1 MTYTD
6 FINRQIDR
14 KTTILTTIGSLS
26 CVGAIFAAC
35 AVRYPVTDSPLAWI
49 VSCVLWATTAVCALS
64 CIRLHTCIRLHSRRA
79 KRKSRDSKCLGYIR
93 IDQDGGFYYDV

>member
-14 KTTILTTIGSLS
+14 KATILTTIGSLS

-35 AVRYPVTDSPLAWI
+35 AVRYPAADSPLAWI
-49 VSCVLWATTAVCALS
+49 VSCVLWAATAVCALS
-64 CIRLHTCIRLHSRRA
+64 CIHLHSRRA
-79 KRKSRDSKCLGYIR
+79 KKKSRDSKCLGYIR
-93 IDQDGGFYYDV
+93 IDPDGGFYYDD

>member
-35 AVRYPVTDSPLAWI
+35 AVRYPATDSPLAWI
-49 VSCVLWATTAVCALS
+49 ASCALWATTAACALS
-64 CIRLHTCIRLHSRRA
+64 CIRLHSRRA
-79 KRKSRDSKCLGYIR
+79 KKKSRNSKCLGYIR
-93 IDQDGGFYYDV
+93 IDPDGGFYYDD